1 MLRKNGKCFAIRYL
15 FIWSHNLKP
24 FSTEQK
30 DNSVRECEELKKQL
44 QSVRSQ
50 LELQASSNN
59 TGQQD
64 QQETIDQL
72 NAQLAETRRVL
83 EQFQVEKTAL
93 EAQVEQL
100 KAELDEEKRWVYL
113 IFKCRAPFWK
123 VDFSPD

>member
-1 MLRKNGKCFAIRYL
+1 MFRNTIFVHMIY
-15 FIWSHNLKP
+15 NLKP

-100 KAELDEEKRWVYL
+100 KAELDEEKR
-113 IFKCRAPFWK
+113 
-123 VDFSPD
+123 